1 MNKKRTLWVNS
12 ELRRLSAAEG
22 GVGADGRENCESLSP
37 KEGREAPVG
46 RDGQFEMENIMFPS
60 RVLAQK
66 KKVIQH

>member
-1 MNKKRTLWVNS
+1 MG
-12 ELRRLSAAEG
+12 E
-22 GVGADGRENCESLSP
+22 DGRDNCESLSP

-46 RDGQFEMENIMFPS
+46 RDGQFEMEKRGSYENIMFPS